1 MSEKIVLITDYT
13 WPSTDPE
20 AEVLAR
26 IGAKILVAQSGAE
39 EELLELVPQ
48 ADAILTCFA
57 DVTPKVIEAGH
68 KLQVVGRY
76 GIGVDNI
83 AVDTATSLGIPVT
96 NVPVYCADEVAEH
109 VLALLFAS
117 ARAICKYDKAIRL
130 DNWDLATG
138 TPMYR
143 IRGRT
148 LGILGFGHIGRTLA
162 SKAESLGVR
171 IIAYDPYIDEA
182 AVTFPKVELV
192 GIDDIFSQADFLS
205 VHTPLIPQTEGLID
219 EARLRTMKSNAIIV
233 NCARGAIIDH
243 QALERA
249 LREGWIAAAA
259 ADVFEP
265 EHLDPD
271 HPLFALPN
279 LIATPHV
286 AFYSEES
293 VAELEIK
300 AAENVAA
307 VLSGRR
313 PEAVVNAEVLD
324 LPRWS
329 HLKY

>member
-143 IRGRT
+143 ISIPGRRSPRST
-148 LGILGFGHIGRTLA
+148 PSPPAARLA
-162 SKAESLGVR
+162 SRRFCSL
-171 IIAYDPYIDEA
+171 
-182 AVTFPKVELV
+182 
-192 GIDDIFSQADFLS
+192 
-205 VHTPLIPQTEGLID
+205 
-219 EARLRTMKSNAIIV
+219 
-233 NCARGAIIDH
+233 
-243 QALERA
+243 ALYA
-249 LREGWIAAAA
+249 LA
-259 ADVFEP
+259 
-265 EHLDPD
+265 
-271 HPLFALPN
+271 
-279 LIATPHV
+279 
-286 AFYSEES
+286 
-293 VAELEIK
+293 K
-300 AAENVAA
+300 AASTRSASSSSLL
-307 VLSGRR
+307 LS
-313 PEAVVNAEVLD
+313 
-324 LPRWS
+324 
-329 HLKY
+329 